1 MGAPYNPFWFFGT
14 FWRSCT
20 YKKLTICEPFTFES
34 KFMFL
39 NEFYFQTIFFS
50 MGVLLCSSRCYTI
63 CLWDHSCITSGYLT
77 KYQINSW
84 THKLFLGNNLTIFT
98 YCFSLTLMTD
108 RFKGVTGAD
117 LLRCQF
123 TLKLWECL
131 LPLTLAGAPKRT
143 SPPPPQGPLWELQ
156 GWP

>member
-1 MGAPYNPFWFFGT
+1 MSLLPLKANSCFWMN
-14 FWRSCT
+14 
-20 YKKLTICEPFTFES
+20 FTF
-34 KFMFL
+34 KRFFFL
-39 NEFYFQTIFFS
+39 WEFYCALRDATQFAYGTIH
-50 MGVLLCSSRCYTI
+50 VLRVK
-63 CLWDHSCITSGYLT
+63 DSGYLT

-143 SPPPPQGPLWELQ
+143 SPPPPPQGPLWELQ